1 MTDSSPTLIVLHGDD
16 EFGILS
22 YLKKL
27 EERIGDP
34 TTREMNITRFK
45 GTQWRLEQLRNDAY
59 AMPFMANRRLVIVED
74 GLSGIRSK
82 QAQTDLQDLFAQ
94 LPPSTTLVLTSN
106 NVLKESSW
114 VIKYAKMKLKTTL
127 VKDFSIAKGPK
138 MAKWIRQQAREM
150 EGEITNEAAYLLA
163 EVLNND
169 PRLIALELE
178 KLVIYVAGKRM
189 VDVDDVENLVAFT
202 QKPGD
207 FFKLIDLV
215 GAKNTRQALDML
227 ERLYH
232 DQNPTFLFFG
242 LVGHFRLLL
251 QTREIIEKGGSE
263 QTTADT
269 LHIHPYRAK
278 KLFAQAMNLRM
289 MFLEEVYHRLLE
301 LDLGVKTGKIK
312 DTLALEVLIME
323 LTQ

>member
-1 MTDSSPTLIVLHGDD
+1 MSESSPTLILLHGED
-16 EFGILS
+16 EYGIAS

-27 EERIGDP
+27 EAHIGDA
-34 TTREMNITRFK
+34 TTREMNVSHLQ
-45 GTQWRLEQLRNDAY
+45 GTHWQMDQLRNDAL
-59 AMPFMANRRLVIVED
+59 AIPFLASRRLVVLQDAIS
-74 GLSGIRSK
+74 GLRSK
-82 QAQTDLQDLFAQ
+82 AAQSELTALLDQ
-94 LPPSTTLVLTSN
+94 LPPTTTVVVTSKNTLKSTHWLQ
-106 NVLKESSW
+106 
-114 VIKYAKMKLKTTL
+114 KYAKTKLKTSL
-127 VKDFSIAKGPK
+127 VKDFGIAKGPQ
-138 MAKWIRQQAREM
+138 MAKWIRQQARGM

-178 KLVIYVAGKRM
+178 KLIIYVAGKRM

-227 ERLYH
+227 ERLYV

-251 QTREIIEKGGSE
+251 QTREIIEQGGSE
-263 QTTADT
+263 QTTTDT
-269 LHIHPYRAK
+269 LKIHPYRAK

-289 MFLEEVYHRLLE
+289 RFLEQVYHRLLA

-312 DTLALEVLIME
+312 DTLALEILVTE

>member
-1 MTDSSPTLIVLHGDD
+1 MTDSSPTLIILHGDD
-16 EFGILS
+16 EFGITS

-45 GTQWRLEQLRNDAY
+45 GSQWRLEQLRNDAY
-59 AMPFMANRRLVIVED
+59 AMPFLAERRLVIVED
-74 GLSGIRSK
+74 GISGIKSK
-82 QAQTDLQDLFAQ
+82 QAQTDMQTLFAQ
-94 LPPSTTLVLTSN
+94 LPPTSTIVLTNGSA
-106 NVLKESSW
+106 LKESNW
-114 VIKYAKMKLKTTL
+114 LLKYAKTKPKATL
-127 VKDFSIAKGPK
+127 VKDFSIAKGPL

-150 EGEITNEAAYLLA
+150 QGEITNEAAYLLA

-169 PRLIALELE
+169 PRLIVLELE
-178 KLVIYVAGKRM
+178 KLIIYVASKRM

-263 QTTADT
+263 QSTADM

-278 KLFAQAMNLRM
+278 KLYVQAMNLRM
-289 MFLEEVYHRLLE
+289 MFLEQVYHRLLE
-301 LDLGVKTGKIK
+301 LDHGIKTGKIK

-323 LTQ
+323 LTK